1 MSRHSKLRDHP
12 YRVLFVITR
21 LIVGGAQET
30 VMLLAE
36 GLDKKHFQTDVL
48 CGPQTGTEGSLI
60 EEVRRRGISLTILPD
75 LVRELDLI
83 KDLKAFWKL
92 YRFMKSGAYDIVHTN
107 SSKAGILGRWAAWLA
122 GIPVIVHTVHGWGHH
137 DYQQRLVQR
146 LFVWLERISAHIT
159 QRLIVVSTRN
169 IEKGLAD
176 RIATKEK
183 YFTIRSGI
191 ELEAFVHP
199 ARDRASMRALLEIP
213 LTAPVVG
220 TVTRLSA
227 QKAPTDF
234 TAAAIEVA
242 QIAPDTHF
250 VMVGDGPLRGE
261 VEGMIV
267 KAGLQKRFHLTG
279 LRRDVADLL
288 TTFDIFILSSLWE
301 GLPRVLPQAMAAGLP
316 IIASAVDG
324 NTEAVRADENGILVP
339 PGDRAALAQAMSQLL
354 QDRQR
359 AMKMGENG
367 RARVQE
373 FSAQK
378 MVEDHERLYIE
389 LMLK

>member
-1 MSRHSKLRDHP
+1 MTERHKV
-12 YRVLFVITR
+12 RVLYVITR

-30 VMLLAE
+30 VMLLAD
-36 GLDKKHFQTDVL
+36 GLDKKCFQASVL
-48 CGPQTGTEGSLI
+48 SGPQTGVEGSLI
-60 EEVRRRGISLTILPD
+60 EDVRRRGIPLTILPD

-83 KDLKAFWKL
+83 KDIKAFWKL
-92 YRFMKSGAYDIVHTN
+92 YRFMKAGGYDIVHTN

-137 DYQQRLVQR
+137 DYQQPLVQR
-146 LFVWLERISAHIT
+146 LFIWLERISAAIT

-183 YFTIRSGI
+183 YLTIRSGI
-191 ELEAFVHP
+191 ELEDFMHP
-199 ARDRASMRALLEIP
+199 ARDRASMRALLDIP

-234 TAAAIEVA
+234 AAAAIAIA
-242 QIAPDTHF
+242 QSAPDTHF

-261 VEGMIV
+261 VEGMI
-267 KAGLQKRFHLTG
+267 AQADLQKRFHLTG

-288 TTFDIFILSSLWE
+288 ATFDIFVLSSLWE

-324 NTEAVRADENGILVP
+324 NVEAVRANENGILVP
-339 PGDRAALAQAMSQLL
+339 PGDRAALALAMLQLL
-354 QDRQR
+354 QDRRR
-359 AMKMGENG
+359 ATEMGQAG

-378 MVEDHERLYIE
+378 MVEDHEQLYHE
-389 LMLK
+389 LRPR

>member
-1 MSRHSKLRDHP
+1 MTERHKV
-12 YRVLFVITR
+12 RVLYVITR

-30 VMLLAE
+30 VMLLAG
-36 GLDKKHFQTDVL
+36 GLDKKCFQASVIS
-48 CGPQTGTEGSLI
+48 GPQTGVEGSLI
-60 EEVRRRGISLTILPD
+60 EDVRRRGIPLTILPD

-83 KDLKAFWKL
+83 KDIKAFWKL
-92 YRFMKSGAYDIVHTN
+92 YRFMKAGGYDIVHTN

-122 GIPVIVHTVHGWGHH
+122 GIPVIVHTVHGWGYH
-137 DYQQRLVQR
+137 DYQQPLVQR
-146 LFVWLERISAHIT
+146 LFIWLERISAAIT

-176 RIATKEK
+176 RIATKGK
-183 YFTIRSGI
+183 YLTIRSGI
-191 ELEAFVHP
+191 ELEDFMHP
-199 ARDRASMRALLEIP
+199 ARDRASMRALLDIP

-234 TAAAIEVA
+234 AAAAIEIA
-242 QIAPDTHF
+242 QSAPDTHF

-261 VEGMIV
+261 VEGMI
-267 KAGLQKRFHLTG
+267 AQADLQKRFHLTG

-288 TTFDIFILSSLWE
+288 TTFDIFVLSSLWE

-324 NTEAVRADENGILVP
+324 NVEAVRANENGILVP
-339 PGDRAALAQAMSQLL
+339 PGDRAALAQAMLQLL
-354 QDRQR
+354 QDRRR
-359 AMKMGENG
+359 ATEMGQAG

-378 MVEDHERLYIE
+378 MVEDHEQLYHE
-389 LMLK
+389 LRPR

>member
-1 MSRHSKLRDHP
+1 MSRQSKLRDRP

-36 GLDKKHFQTDVL
+36 GLDKKHFQTEVL

-60 EEVRRRGISLTILPD
+60 EDVRRRGIPLTILSD

-83 KDLKAFWKL
+83 KDIKAFWKL
-92 YRFMKSGAYDIVHTN
+92 YRVMKAGGYDIVHTN

-137 DYQQRLVQR
+137 DYQQSLVQR
-146 LFVWLERISAHIT
+146 LFIWLERISAAIT

-183 YFTIRSGI
+183 YLTIRSGI
-191 ELEAFVHP
+191 ELEAFMHP
-199 ARDRASMRALLEIP
+199 VRDRASMRALLEIP

-234 TAAAIEVA
+234 TAAAIEIA
-242 QIAPDTHF
+242 HSAPDTHF

-261 VEGMIV
+261 VEGMIE

-288 TTFDIFILSSLWE
+288 TTFDIFVLSSLWE

-324 NTEAVRADENGILVP
+324 NTEAVRANENGILVP

-359 AMKMGENG
+359 AMKMGESG

-373 FSAQK
+373 FSVQK
-378 MVEDHERLYIE
+378 MVEDHERLYFE
-389 LMLK
+389 LMAK